1 MCALATAGIALLLVA
16 SPASAHEFRKVGKY
30 GLVVGFGT
38 EPAYAGQP
46 NRVQLLVSDA
56 ATNEP
61 VADIGNDLKVQ
72 VIFGDQ
78 SQDLEMEPEFEVH
91 EFGTVGDYGADFIPT
106 RPGKYTFHFTGSIK
120 GQKIDESFTSGP
132 DTFGE
137 VEDPVAAEFPV
148 KDPTTGQL
156 NEKIDREI
164 PRLTSGI
171 GDANDAADGAKTLSY
186 VSLAVGGLG
195 LVVGLIA
202 LARGGRRT

>member
-56 ATNEP
+56 ATDEP

-78 SQDLEMEPEFEVH
+78 SQDLEMEPKFEVR